1 MPKKTTHDAS
11 GKPRILVVED
21 DSFLAGMY
29 VTKLGLEGFSV
40 DLASDGREGLKKA
53 KDGKPDLVLLDIVL
67 PVMDGFTMLEHMKS
81 DPELRSIPVVLLT
94 NLGQKSDVEKG
105 LNLGAADYLIKAH
118 FMPNEV
124 IEKIK
129 RILNG

>member
-1 MPKKTTHDAS
+1 M
-11 GKPRILVVED
+11 VED

-40 DLASDGREGLKKA
+40 DLASDGKEGLKKA
-53 KDGKPDLVLLDIVL
+53 KDNIPDLVLLDIVL

-81 DPELRSIPVVLLT
+81 DAELRDIPVVLLT

-124 IEKIK
+124 VEKIK
-129 RILNG
+129 RLLTA